1 MIWLILIVGL
11 IIIGNLGIRG
21 YYRKWL
27 KVQTKRV
34 SADSKII
41 QTSRGQVEY
50 DMRGHGPTVLHFH
63 GGNVGHNGWF
73 FLAHLVEGGYRLLTP
88 DRPGYLGTLLANNG
102 SPEAQADLAAALL
115 DALAI
120 DAVAVVGISA
130 GGPGALQFVLRHP
143 DRAKALIL
151 LSAISR
157 RTGLSE
163 DQMNSTLGRLVMT
176 PRFQN
181 PAYFLINQAMKR
193 IPSLALQD
201 YVRTETTYDMKT
213 GKRYIKQILADPA
226 QRQQVMD
233 LADAIVPALPRFE
246 GVSNDLN
253 VQQSLDNLPLEQ
265 IQIPT
270 LIVGSK
276 NDGDIGYEN
285 STNSHAKIPNA
296 ELITVE
302 QFGHFI
308 WWGDAQ
314 VTKDF
319 QKRIE
324 IFLDENFKSK
334 LGKPL

>member
-1 MIWLILIVGL
+1 MRENRLMIWLILIVGL
-11 IIIGNLGIRG
+11 PAIGSIGIRG

-27 KVQTKRV
+27 KAQTERV

-50 DMRGHGPTVLHFH
+50 DIRGHGPTVLHFH

-73 FLAHLVEGGYRLLTP
+73 FLAHLVEAGYRLLTP
-88 DRPGYLGTLLANNG
+88 DRPGYLGTPLASNG

-120 DAVAVVGISA
+120 DTVAVVGLSA

-143 DRAKALIL
+143 DRAKALVL

-163 DQMNSTLGRLVMT
+163 EQMNSTLGRFVMT

-213 GKRYIKQILADPA
+213 GKRYIKQILADPI

-233 LADAIVPALPRFE
+233 LADAIVPALPRFD

-253 VQQSLDNLPLEQ
+253 VQQNLNDLPLNQ

-270 LIVGSK
+270 LIVGSE

-285 STNSHAKIPNA
+285 ATHSHANIPNS

-308 WWGDAQ
+308 WWGDSQ
-314 VTKDF
+314 VTEDF
-319 QKRIE
+319 QKQIE
-324 IFLDENFKSK
+324 TWLGSK
-334 LGKPL
+334 MR

>member
-1 MIWLILIVGL
+1 MICVGMDL
-11 IIIGNLGIRG
+11 QSFIFTAGMWGTTVGSFWRI
-21 YYRKWL
+21 
-27 KVQTKRV
+27 
-34 SADSKII
+34 S
-41 QTSRGQVEY
+41 SR
-50 DMRGHGPTVLHFH
+50 
-63 GGNVGHNGWF
+63 
-73 FLAHLVEGGYRLLTP
+73 GGYRLLTP

-120 DAVAVVGISA
+120 DTVAVVGISA

-253 VQQSLDNLPLEQ
+253 VQQSLDNFLSSRFKFQRSSLA
-265 IQIPT
+265 
-270 LIVGSK
+270 
-276 NDGDIGYEN
+276 
-285 STNSHAKIPNA
+285 AKMM
-296 ELITVE
+296 
-302 QFGHFI
+302 
-308 WWGDAQ
+308 
-314 VTKDF
+314 VT
-319 QKRIE
+319 
-324 IFLDENFKSK
+324 
-334 LGKPL
+334 